1 MKTRFTVSIWNGPSL
16 LRILADMIMLAGS
29 YGLMMFS
36 RYVLELRSGIVMP
49 NLFTMFATYYWHGL
63 LILLPCCLI
72 AFLSLGFYGRGR
84 YYRSKFKILVVF
96 QGVTIGYLA
105 TGFIVFFFLDF
116 VGTFS
121 RGVLLFSYILSNIF
135 LIGARLWSTVWK
147 MLYFKEAAPLA
158 GGGIPVSENE
168 GRSVLVIGG
177 AGYIGSALIPKLLES
192 GYRVRLMDIMVYGDE
207 AIAEFQDHP
216 ELEIFRRDFRQVNS
230 VVEAMQGIDTVVHL
244 GAIVGDPACALDENL
259 TREINLMATRMIGEV
274 AKGLRVRKF
283 IFAST
288 CSVYGANAEI
298 LDERSILNPVS
309 LYARTKIACEKV
321 LLKLSDGAFQP
332 TILRFGT
339 TFRLS
344 GRTRVDLVINL
355 LTAKAV
361 TEEQIPVSGGEQWRP
376 FIHVDDAAQAVYLMV
391 QATLDQVGN
400 EIFNVGFNE
409 QNYRIIDAAK
419 IIEEAVAGAEIRESP
434 LVGDIRNYRV
444 DFSKL
449 FNKFNFKSGWTIEAG
464 VRQVIEALHS
474 GQINDY
480 RSPRHSNV
488 KFLSEASGAQG
499 LRYDREYVESLYL
512 IGPDSDRS

>member
-1 MKTRFTVSIWNGPSL
+1 
-16 LRILADMIMLAGS
+16 MIMVTGS
-29 YGLMMFS
+29 YGLVMLG
-36 RYVLELRSGIVMP
+36 RYILALKSGIDKP
-49 NLFTMFATYYWHGL
+49 NLFGMFATYYWHGL

-72 AFLSLGFYGRGR
+72 AFISLGFYGRGR
-84 YYRSKFKILVVF
+84 YYRSKFKVLVVF
-96 QGVTIGYLA
+96 QGITIGYIA
-105 TGFIVFFFLDF
+105 TGFFVFFFLDF

-121 RGVLLFSYILSNIF
+121 RGVLLFSYLLSNLL

-147 MLYFKEAAPLA
+147 MLYFNEAVPARGASLQAP
-158 GGGIPVSENE
+158 GRD

-177 AGYIGSALIPKLLES
+177 AGYIGSALIPRLLEG

-207 AIAEFQDHP
+207 AIADFRDHP
-216 ELEIFRRDFRQVNS
+216 ELEIFRHDFRQVNS
-230 VVEAMQGIDTVVHL
+230 VVQAMQGIDTVVHL

-321 LLKLSDGAFQP
+321 LFKLRDTTFQP

-339 TFRLS
+339 IFGLS
-344 GRTRVDLVINL
+344 GRTRFDLVVNL

-361 TEEQIPVSGGEQWRP
+361 TEGIIPVCGGEQWRP
-376 FIHVDDAAQAVYLMV
+376 FLHVDDAARAVYLMV
-391 QATLDQVGN
+391 NAPLEQVGN

-409 QNYRIIDAAK
+409 QNYTISDIAG
-419 IIEEAVAGAEIRESP
+419 IIEKEIPQATINEIPFDS
-434 LVGDIRNYRV
+434 DIRNYRV
-444 DFSKL
+444 DFSKISNEL
-449 FNKFNFKSGWTIEAG
+449 GFASHWTIESG
-464 VRQVIEALHS
+464 VRQVVKAFHDGAID
-474 GQINDY
+474 DY
-480 RSPRHSNV
+480 CDPRYSNV
-488 KFLSEASGAQG
+488 KFLSEAKGVQG

-512 IGPDSDRS
+512 IGPESDET

>member
-1 MKTRFTVSIWNGPSL
+1 MKSRFTVSIWNTPNL
-16 LRILADMIMLAGS
+16 LRILADMIMVTGS
-29 YGLMMFS
+29 YGLMMFL
-36 RYVLELRSGIVMP
+36 RYVLVLKSGLAKP
-49 NLFTMFATYYWHGL
+49 NAFNAFATYYWHGL
-63 LILLPCCLI
+63 IFLLPCCLI
-72 AFLSLGFYGRGR
+72 AFILLGFYGRGR
-84 YYRSKFKILVVF
+84 YYRSKFKIMVVF
-96 QGVTIGYLA
+96 QGTTIGYLA
-105 TGFIVFFFLDF
+105 TGFIVFYFLDF

-121 RGVLLFSYILSNIF
+121 RGVLLFSYILSNII
-135 LIGARLWSTVWK
+135 LIGARLWSTAWK
-147 MLYFKEAAPLA
+147 MIYFKETSYSTGPALTTS
-158 GGGIPVSENE
+158 GEG

-177 AGYIGSALIPKLLES
+177 AGYIGSALIPKLLEG

-207 AIAEFQDHP
+207 AIAGFRDHP

-321 LLKLSDGAFQP
+321 LLKLSDATFQP

-339 TFRLS
+339 IFGLS
-344 GRTRVDLVINL
+344 GRTRFDLVVNL

-361 TEEQIPVSGGEQWRP
+361 SEGEIPVSGGEQWRP
-376 FIHVDDAAQAVYLMV
+376 FIHVDDAARAVYLMV
-391 QATLDQVGN
+391 QATLEQVGN

-409 QNYRIIDAAK
+409 QNYRIIDAAR

-434 LVGDIRNYRV
+434 FVGDIRNYRV
-444 DFSKL
+444 DFSKIL
-449 FNKFNFKSGWTIEAG
+449 NKLNFKSGWTVAAG
-464 VRQVIEALHS
+464 VRQVIKALHS
-474 GQINDY
+474 GQIGDY
-480 RSPRHSNV
+480 QSPRYSNV
-488 KFLSEASGAQG
+488 KFLSEASGSQG
-499 LRYDREYVESLYL
+499 LRYDREYAESLYL
-512 IGPDSDRS
+512 IGPNSDQT